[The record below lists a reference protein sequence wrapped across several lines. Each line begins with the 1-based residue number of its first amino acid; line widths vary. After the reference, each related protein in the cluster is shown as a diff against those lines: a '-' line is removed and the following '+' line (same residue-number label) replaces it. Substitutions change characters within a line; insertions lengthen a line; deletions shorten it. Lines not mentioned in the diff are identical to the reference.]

1 MGFQGCQ
8 HFKKLMVVEIT
19 NEIKKDNGVCF
30 FFFLVP
36 KNYLFTSYLVKNENG
51 ESQSK
56 DYEKWGCPNT

>member
-1 MGFQGCQ
+1 
-8 HFKKLMVVEIT
+8 MVVEIT